1 MKTKTI
7 RAFLLT
13 SFVASLL
20 LLSWGQKNPDEQ
32 AVNNLRAFAKLLGYV
47 RYFHPSDE
55 AAQIDWEKFAIYGAE
70 RVKKAGSSK
79 ELKAVLE
86 ELFLPIAPMAQ
97 IYLNGE
103 APRDFSASLPKD
115 TAGLKVVAWQHRG
128 VGFGSANSPYL
139 SIRVNKENVLRTSM
153 MVGTISQGV
162 DAAPWRG
169 REIRLRASFRVD
181 GKESQRRGYLWL
193 RVDRPNNRRGFFETL
208 RNHPVRSDQW
218 QKCEIDGTV
227 DGDALFI
234 AFGGV
239 MENGERMA
247 VDDFELLAK
256 DKKGRWK
263 PVSIQ
268 NHGFE
273 EGELEKAP
281 VGWTALSRGYL
292 CRISSQ
298 NPAQGKQCLVIEPPT
313 VKLTDK
319 LFEKIPAIGETIH
332 KKLTNG
338 LACSIPLALY
348 GNDKETLGKNE
359 QYPLEKWTKALA
371 KKKIEDW
378 SARNESVRLADV
390 IIAWN
395 VFEHFYPYFDVV
407 GVDWDKELTLSLEKA
422 LKDKTEKDFFDALR
436 LMVAHLRDGHGNVD
450 SANLP
455 AQAGLPVAVE
465 WVENEVVVTA
475 TRDRAHLK
483 RGDIIVAVDGVRAEQ
498 ALINA
503 EELISGSPQWKRVEA
518 LSLFGSGD
526 EGTTAELGIKRG
538 GKILAVDVR
547 RNSRQP
553 ANEPKGPPI
562 YNFPEGII
570 YVDLERAAWDVIN
583 LRLKDL
589 AAAKGIVFDLRGYP
603 RGNHEILCYLLKARD
618 RSGAWMQIPQWIYP
632 DRENIAGYEK
642 SGWLLESRE
651 PKIKG
656 KVVFITDG
664 RAISYAESVLSF
676 VEHYKLGEIVGQPT
690 AGTNGNVNSFSL
702 PGDFRID
709 WTGMKVVKHDGSQ
722 HHLLGIRP
730 TVPMKRT
737 IQGILEGRDEL
748 LEKAL
753 EVIRK

>member
-1 MKTKTI
+1 MKARAI
-7 RAFLLT
+7 RLFVLT
-13 SFVASLL
+13 ALVTSLFGSFR
-20 LLSWGQKNPDEQ
+20 GQADSDAQ
-32 AVNNLRAFAKLLGYV
+32 VIQNLRAFAKLYGYI

-70 RVKKAGSSK
+70 KVKESGTLR
-79 ELKAVLE
+79 ELKAALE
-86 ELFLPIAPMAQ
+86 ELFLPIAPTAQ
-97 IYLNGE
+97 IYQNGE
-103 APRDFSASLPKD
+103 NPKGFSASLPKA

-128 VGFGSANSPYL
+128 LGAGSANSPYL
-139 SIRVNKENVLRTSM
+139 SIRVNRQNMLRTSM
-153 MVGTISQGV
+153 MVGTISQGL

-193 RVDRPNNRRGFFETL
+193 RVDRPDNRRGFFETL

-234 AFGGV
+234 VFGGV
-239 MENGERMA
+239 MENGERMS

-263 PVSIQ
+263 PVVIQ
-268 NHGFE
+268 NPGFE
-273 EGELEKAP
+273 EGEPEKPP

-292 CRISSQ
+292 YKISRQ
-298 NPAQGKQCLVIEPPT
+298 YPAQGKQCLVIEPPT

-332 KKLTNG
+332 KKLTDG

-348 GNDKETLGKNE
+348 SNDKETLGKNE
-359 QYPLEKWTKALA
+359 LYPLEKWTKALA

-378 SARNESVRLADV
+378 SARNEFIRLADV

-407 GVDWDKELTLSLEKA
+407 GVDWDTELTHALEKA
-422 LKDKTEKDFFDALR
+422 FRDKTEKDFFNSLR
-436 LMVAHLRDGHGNVD
+436 LMVAQLRDGHGNVD
-450 SANLP
+450 SAPLT
-455 AQAGLPVAVE
+455 AQAGLPIAVE

-475 TRDRAHLK
+475 TRDRAHFQ
-483 RGDIIVAVDGVRAEQ
+483 RGDIIVAVDGLRAEQ

-503 EELISGSPQWKRVEA
+503 EELISGSPQWKRIKA

-526 EGTTAELGIKRG
+526 EGTTAELGIKHG
-538 GKILAVDVR
+538 GKILAIDLR
-547 RNSRQP
+547 RNWKQP
-553 ANEPKGPPI
+553 VTEPKGPPI

-570 YVDLERAAWDVIN
+570 YVDLARAAWEVIN

-618 RSGAWMQIPQWIYP
+618 TSGAWMQIPQLIYP
-632 DRENIAGYEK
+632 DRENIAGYQ
-642 SGWLLESRE
+642 SMGWLLESRE

-690 AGTNGNVNSFSL
+690 AGTNGNVNSFEL
-702 PGDFRID
+702 PGDFQIS

-730 TVPMKRT
+730 TVPMTRT
-737 IQGILEGRDEL
+737 IKGVLEGRDEL

-753 EVIRK
+753 EIIRK